1 MDKNTIIITGS
12 GGGIGSQ
19 LIKYFPKNSRIF
31 AIYNKNKPK
40 KIPGI
45 KLIKMDL
52 KNVIKTK
59 SKITKVLKTND
70 KIIFLNLASIKN
82 DKISYK
88 ITKNEIQESF
98 EVNSFSFFLIIQ
110 TILPYMLRKKWGRI
124 INFSST
130 GGLKGDQGT
139 LLYTASKYSTLGMI
153 EVLSREYA
161 KFNITFNTLKLG
173 NFNTGMYKRLDNKI
187 RKRILKKIPS
197 GKTGSIINIY
207 NGIKFILSSDYV
219 NGSTIS
225 IDGGYK

>member
-19 LIKYFPKNSRIF
+19 IIKYFPKNSKII
-31 AIYNKNKPK
+31 ALYNKNKPK
-40 KIPGI
+40 KTARI
-45 KLIKMDL
+45 KLIKIDL

-59 SKITKVLKTND
+59 SKLTKFLRNND

-82 DKISYK
+82 DKVSYG
-88 ITKNEIQESF
+88 ITKNEMQESF
-98 EVNSFSFFLIIQ
+98 EVNSFSFFLITQ
-110 TILPYMLRKKWGRI
+110 TILPFMLRKKWGRI

-153 EVLSREYA
+153 KVLSQEYA

-173 NFNTGMYKRLDNKI
+173 NFNTGMYKKLNNKI
-187 RKRILKKIPS
+187 KKKILEKIPS
-197 GKTGSIINIY
+197 GKTGNVINIY
-207 NGIKFILSSDYV
+207 NAIKFILSSDYV

-225 IDGGYK
+225 IDGGYR

>member
-1 MDKNTIIITGS
+1 MGKNTIIITGS

-19 LIKYFPKNSRIF
+19 IIKYFPKNSKII
-31 AIYNKNKPK
+31 ALYNKNKPK
-40 KIPGI
+40 KVGRI

-52 KNVIKTK
+52 KNVIKIK
-59 SKITKVLKTND
+59 SKLKKFLNNND

-82 DKISYK
+82 DKISYR
-88 ITKNEIQESF
+88 ITKNEMQESF
-98 EVNSFSFFLIIQ
+98 EINSFSFFLIIQ

-153 EVLSREYA
+153 KVLSQEYA

-173 NFNTGMYKRLDNKI
+173 NFNTGMYKKLNNNI
-187 RKRILKKIPS
+187 RKEILKKIPS
-197 GKTGSIINIY
+197 GKTGNVFNIY
-207 NGIKFILSSDYV
+207 NAIKFILTSDYV

-225 IDGGYK
+225 VDGGYR